1 MNIDEIK
8 AKVDTILTKK
18 ENQKRFRKLKDF
30 IDNRKNPTGP
40 VAVTIEGLILNV
52 NSGELKKFINKSI
65 DDEDTTTDE
74 AELKTLANG

>member
-8 AKVDTILTKK
+8 NKVDVIVTKK

-30 IDNRKNPTGP
+30 IDDRTDPSGL
-40 VAVTIEGLILNV
+40 VTITIEKETFTV
-52 NSGELKKFINKSI
+52 DPSELKKLLNKRI
-65 DDEDTTTDE
+65 DDEDTMADE